1 MFTGQSSRVQF
12 LNWDSLISG
21 VCRFETSWQTMTL
34 PDLGRKSSIKVGRSR
49 IWRSSLKKKKKKVE
63 SSSPNASWEQE
74 LRDPIG
80 HMEDMKTHV
89 KLETVAAQE
98 RNKMN
103 PDPVIT
109 NIQRL
114 DTRPGRAWNNSPI
127 KHFYGFFCF
136 SSVTDSRFLE
146 GKEYILFILWV
157 PGTWALQAH

>member
-12 LNWDSLISG
+12 LNWDSLILG
-21 VCRFETSWQTMTL
+21 ICRFETSWQTMIL

-49 IWRSSLKKKKKKVE
+49 IWRSSLKKKKSRIFQFKCLLR
-63 SSSPNASWEQE
+63 AGAG
-74 LRDPIG
+74 RDPIG

-109 NIQRL
+109 NNQRL